1 MRLADPTW
9 LYGLWLAPALAL
21 LCYAAMRRRRA
32 LLRRFADAR
41 LLPALG
47 GAARAGRRAAKATLL
62 IGALAL
68 IVFALARPE
77 WNPRPRDVRA
87 RGRDV
92 LFVVDV
98 SRSMLADDLKPSRL
112 ERAKLAIADALNVI
126 QGDRVGLIAFAGS
139 AVMRCPLTLDYGF
152 LREAL
157 DSLSP
162 ESVQRGGTNIGD
174 AIRDALNVFDDD
186 SQGYRDIVLIT
197 DGEDHENFPVQA
209 AEKAAQQGVRIIAI
223 GLGDEKVGHRVPIV
237 DERGRQSWLTYDG
250 QEVLSK
256 LDADTL
262 RKVATASKDG
272 VYLNVATGNI
282 NLDQVYA
289 DLIRSAQKRDME
301 SRSAVRYDE
310 KFYIFLGAALALLTA
325 EAFIGERRKA

>member
-9 LYGLWLAPALAL
+9 LLGLWLAPALAL
-21 LCYAAMRRRRA
+21 LCFVTFRRRVS

-47 GAARAGRRAAKATLL
+47 GAASMGRRAAKAAML

-77 WNPRPRDVRA
+77 WNPKPREVRA

-112 ERAKLAIADALNVI
+112 ERAKLAIKDAMNVLE
-126 QGDRVGLIAFAGS
+126 GDRVGLIAFAG
-139 AVMRCPLTLDYGF
+139 APVMRCPLTLDYAF
-152 LREAL
+152 MREAL
-157 DSLSP
+157 DALSP
-162 ESVQRGGTNIGD
+162 DSVQRGGTNIGD
-174 AIRDALNVFDDD
+174 TIRYALSVFDDD

-197 DGEDHENFPVQA
+197 DGEDHESFPVQA
-209 AEKAAQQGVRIIAI
+209 AEKAGQQGVRIIAI
-223 GLGDEKVGHRVPIV
+223 GLGDENVGHRVPIT
-237 DERGRQSWLTYDG
+237 DERGRRSWLTYDG

-262 RKVATASKDG
+262 RKIATASKDG

-289 DLIRSAQKRDME
+289 DLIRSAKKRDLDT
-301 SRSAVRYDE
+301 RSAVRYDE